1 MMYLKQSLTLAGVLI
16 AGVAIGS
23 LATPALLAQNMPAGY
38 VVAEVA
44 IHDMDVFTKEYGPKL
59 PATLQPYGGKFLVA
73 GGKLT
78 ALEGDTPQRFVI
90 IAFGSVDKA
99 RAWYDSP
106 AYQELVAVRKKVSTA
121 NLFIA
126 EGVPNN

>member
-1 MMYLKQSLTLAGVLI
+1 MRLKPSFTLAGVLI
-16 AGVAIGS
+16 AGMAIGS
-23 LATPALLAQNMPAGY
+23 VTTTALLAQNRPAGY

-44 IHDMDVFTKEYGPKL
+44 VHDMDVFAKEYGPKL

-90 IAFGSVDKA
+90 IAFDSVDKA
-99 RAWYDSP
+99 RSWYDSP
-106 AYQELVAVRKKVSTA
+106 AYQELVAVRKRASTA
-121 NLFIA
+121 KLFIA

>member
-1 MMYLKQSLTLAGVLI
+1 MSVKSTCTFTGILF

-23 LATPALLAQNMPAGY
+23 LITSALQAQSRPPGY

-59 PATLQPYGGKFLVA
+59 PATLQPYGGRFVVA

-90 IAFGSVDKA
+90 IAFDSVEKA

-106 AYQELVAVRKKVSTA
+106 AYQELVPIRQKASKAT
-121 NLFIA
+121 LFIA

>member
-1 MMYLKQSLTLAGVLI
+1 
-16 AGVAIGS
+16 
-23 LATPALLAQNMPAGY
+23 

-44 IHDMDVFTKEYGPKL
+44 VHDMDVFAKEYGPKL

-90 IAFGSVDKA
+90 IAFDSVDKA
-99 RAWYDSP
+99 RSWYDSP
-106 AYQELVAVRKKVSTA
+106 AYQELVAVRKRASTA
-121 NLFIA
+121 KLFIA